1 MSRGS
6 IMAVVKLTQNFSLSE
21 FTNGTITPYQQSLL
35 QLLANNLQ
43 KVRDYL
49 QQFKKDPKKNVCI
62 GISSGVRT
70 QADYDRLLK
79 KGYNPSKTSDHFCG
93 LQLLGKPTLGAADIY
108 VTNCTLSYKEIAK
121 KIIELNKNSL
131 VDFGQ
136 IIYEYNPATKSEW
149 IHLGN
154 DWTKIFQDQGIID
167 AISKT
172 RKKYLMS
179 LDNGKTYIDFK

>member
-1 MSRGS
+1 MTDFN
-6 IMAVVKLTQNFSLSE
+6 LTQNFKLSE
-21 FTNGTITPYQQSLL
+21 FTKTDLTPYQIALI

-49 QQFKKDPKKNVCI
+49 QQFKVDQNKNVSV

-70 QADYDRLLK
+70 QSDYDRLVK

-93 LQLLGKPTLGAADIY
+93 LQLACKPCIGAVDVYVKNCSLKLKDI
-108 VTNCTLSYKEIAK
+108 VA
-121 KIIELNKNSL
+121 KIIELDKAGQ

-136 IIYEYNPATKSEW
+136 VIYEYNPATRAEW

-154 DWTKIFQDQGIID
+154 DWGKVFSDKGIID
-167 AISKT
+167 SMNKT

-179 LDNGKTYIDFK
+179 LDNGKTYRDFK

>member
-1 MSRGS
+1 
-6 IMAVVKLTQNFSLSE
+6 MAVVKLTQNFSLSE

-49 QQFKKDPKKNVCI
+49 QQFKKDPKKNVCV

-70 QADYDRLLK
+70 QADYDRLIK

-93 LQLLGKPTLGAADIY
+93 LQLSGKPTLGAADIY
-108 VTNCTLSYKEIAK
+108 VTNCSLSYKEIAK

-136 IIYEYNPATKSEW
+136 IIYEYNPATKAEW

>member
-1 MSRGS
+1 M
-6 IMAVVKLTQNFSLSE
+6 IDFKLTQNFKLSE
-21 FTNGTITPYQQSLL
+21 FTSTDLTPYQTALI

-49 QQFKKDPKKNVCI
+49 QQFKIDQNKNVSV

-70 QADYDRLLK
+70 QSDYDKLIK

-93 LQLLGKPTLGAADIY
+93 LQLACKPCIGAADVY
-108 VTNCTLSYKEIAK
+108 VKNCSLKLKDIVA
-121 KIIELNKNSL
+121 KIIGLDKA
-131 VDFGQ
+131 
-136 IIYEYNPATKSEW
+136 IYEYNPATRAEW

-154 DWTKIFQDQGIID
+154 DWEKVFSDQGIID
-167 AISKT
+167 SMNKT

-179 LDNGKTYIDFK
+179 LDNGKTYQDFK